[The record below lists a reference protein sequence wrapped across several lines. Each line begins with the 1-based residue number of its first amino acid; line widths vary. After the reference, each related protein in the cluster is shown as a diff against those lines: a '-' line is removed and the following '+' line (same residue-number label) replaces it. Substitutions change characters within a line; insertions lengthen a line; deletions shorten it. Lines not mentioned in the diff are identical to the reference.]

1 MTPGNRG
8 LPRLCRSCRGLN
20 IAVLGCRCRFTVYL
34 MTRRLLLPA
43 VLLLGLAGCSSST
56 PDDTAAT
63 GEPAEQSPEIEVCEG
78 FYEGTGTPLAERAE
92 NARAALGAG
101 EVEAG
106 ASYSEVN
113 ALEQRISE
121 LGSEAPAELASLLE
135 EVNTPFTEAVAA
147 VNEANAAEVP
157 EGEEPQF
164 PDLTTIDVSGSEAAQ
179 AELES
184 ACSDAGY
191 GA

>member
-1 MTPGNRG
+1 
-8 LPRLCRSCRGLN
+8 
-20 IAVLGCRCRFTVYL
+20 
-34 MTRRLLLPA
+34 MTRRLILPA

-56 PDDTAAT
+56 SDDTSAPEETAA
-63 GEPAEQSPEIEVCEG
+63 QSPEVAVCEG

-92 NARAALGAG
+92 NAREALTAG

-113 ALEQRISE
+113 ALEQRITE
-121 LGSEAPAELASLLE
+121 LGSDAPTDLATLLE
-135 EVNTPFTEAVAA
+135 EINAPFTEAVAA
-147 VNEANAAEVP
+147 VNEASAAEVP

-164 PDLTTIDVSGSEAAQ
+164 PDLSTIDVSGSEAAQ
-179 AELES
+179 AEFET
-184 ACSDAGY
+184 ACADAGY